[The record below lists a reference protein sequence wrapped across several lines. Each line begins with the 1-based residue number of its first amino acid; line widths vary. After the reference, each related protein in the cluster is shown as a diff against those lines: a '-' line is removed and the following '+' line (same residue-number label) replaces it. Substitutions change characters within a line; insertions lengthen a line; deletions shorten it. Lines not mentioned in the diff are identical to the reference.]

1 VTEKRTVTTVHGNRY
16 RLGRELGRGG
26 QGAVFAVEGER
37 LAVKLLR
44 DRSLQAR
51 ERLRDQLAMVGRLP
65 LEDLAVARPI
75 EHLRSP
81 DVGYVMEL
89 FTGMV
94 PLRALLRPPKGTDS
108 VTRWY
113 FATGGLRRRLKLLA
127 RAAEVFAELH
137 GRGLVYVDP
146 SPDNVFVSEAIDAFE
161 VRLIDTDN
169 LRTSTAPGRTLYT
182 PGYGAPEIVRESGA
196 PSSLSDAYSFS
207 LIAFEV
213 LTLAH
218 PFLGDLV
225 QRGEPEMEA
234 RALAGELPWIDDS
247 TDDRNRATTGIAREH
262 VLSDN
267 LRESFQIV
275 FGAGRMDPAVRLGM
289 VRWVEYLHRAA
300 DRTLSCPSCGG
311 SYYFNRD
318 QCPWYDDPRPSFVIG
333 AVLLWDPATLRNKGS
348 GALDEVPGVVRD
360 VTGKPRVVDA
370 FVVPLGEH
378 VVLTERIIHG
388 NLGRTPL
395 LRVGFAGERIELAA
409 LDGRSWRLISSDGRR
424 ERELTGDPVDMAL
437 GPSGAAWVLHSG
449 PSDRLHR
456 VLRFDL
462 RAGGGR

>member
-1 VTEKRTVTTVHGNRY
+1 MTERRTVTTVHGNRY

-26 QGAVFAVEGER
+26 QGTVFAVEGER
-37 LAVKLLR
+37 LAVKLRR
-44 DRSLQAR
+44 DCSLQAQ

-94 PLRALLRPPKGTDS
+94 PLRSLLRPPQGIDS
-108 VTRWY
+108 VTSWY

-169 LRTSTAPGRTLYT
+169 LRTSTAPGRILYT
-182 PGYGAPEIVRESGA
+182 PGYGAPEIVRQGGA
-196 PSSLSDAYSFS
+196 PSSLSDSYSFS
-207 LIAFEV
+207 LIAFEA

-218 PFLGDLV
+218 PFLGDPV
-225 QRGEPEMEA
+225 QRGEPEMEE
-234 RALAGELPWIDDS
+234 RALAGELPWIDDPA
-247 TDDRNRATTGIAREH
+247 DDCNRATNGIPREH
-262 VLSDN
+262 VLSDT
-267 LRESFQIV
+267 LRESFQLA
-275 FGAGRMDPAVRLGM
+275 FGVGRTDPAARPGM

-300 DRTLSCPSCGG
+300 DRTLSCPSCAG

-318 QCPWYDDPRPSFVIG
+318 QCPWCDDPRPAFVIG
-333 AVLLWDPATLRNKGS
+333 AVLLWDPAMLRNRGE
-348 GALDEVPGVVRD
+348 GQLDKMAGVVRD
-360 VTGKPRVVDA
+360 ATGKPRVVDA
-370 FVVPLGEH
+370 VVVPAGEQ
-378 VVLTERIIHG
+378 VLLTDRLVHG
-388 NLGRTPL
+388 NLGRANR
-395 LRVGFAGERIELAA
+395 LRVRFAGDRIKLEAV
-409 LDGRSWRLISSDGRR
+409 DGQSWRLISSDGRR
-424 ERELTGDPVDMAL
+424 ERELTEKTLEMAVS
-437 GPSGAAWVLHSG
+437 PSGAAWILHSG
-449 PSDRLHR
+449 PAERLHR

-462 RAGGGR
+462 RAGGAR

>member
-1 VTEKRTVTTVHGNRY
+1 MERRSVTTVHGNRY

-44 DRSLQAR
+44 DRSLQAQ

-75 EHLRSP
+75 EHLRAP

-94 PLRALLRPPKGTDS
+94 PLRSLLRPPKGVES

-113 FATGGLRRRLKLLA
+113 FATGGLRRRLRLLA
-127 RAAEVFAELH
+127 RAAEVFSELH

-146 SPDNVFVSEAIDAFE
+146 SPDNVFVSEAADAFE

-169 LRTSTAPGRTLYT
+169 LRTATAPGRTLYT
-182 PGYGAPEIVRESGA
+182 PGYGAPEIVRQSGA

-207 LIAFEV
+207 LIAFEA
-213 LTLAH
+213 LALAH

-225 QRGEPEMEA
+225 QHGEPEMEE
-234 RALAGELPWIDDS
+234 RALAGELPWIDEP
-247 TDDRNRATTGIAREH
+247 TDDRNRTTNGIAREH

-267 LRESFQIV
+267 LRESFQLV
-275 FGAGRMDPAVRLGM
+275 FGAGRTDLAVRPGM

-318 QCPWYDDPRPSFVIG
+318 QCPWCDDPRPSFVIG
-333 AVLLWDPATLRNKGS
+333 AVLLWDPATLRNRGD
-348 GALDEVPGVVRD
+348 GALDEMPGVVRD
-360 VTGKPRVVDA
+360 ATGKPRVVDA
-370 FVVPLGEH
+370 LVVPLGEQ
-378 VVLTERIIHG
+378 VVLTDRIIQG
-388 NLGRTPL
+388 SLGRTRR
-395 LRVGFAGERIELAA
+395 LRVGFVGDRITIDA
-409 LDGRSWRLISSDGRR
+409 LDGECWRLISSDGRR
-424 ERELTGDPVDMAL
+424 ERELEGRPVEMAI

-449 PSDRLHR
+449 PADRLHR

-462 RAGGGR
+462 RAGGSR